1 MISFSGQKR
10 IEQLAS
16 QCTFLNTHQCDE
28 EGTYCS
34 YDYQVCDGVAN
45 CFKAEDED
53 LDTCINANLFSE
65 LATIECLKADI
76 ENLEI
81 KIRAVPCDGKRECK
95 HGEDED
101 QCSLPDFI
109 LIVTLVCLVVINFI
123 LTLVLWKVTIE
134 DYDLLK
140 ENETKTKAELN
151 ALHGTTHLKTVMFQM
166 QHSTHVELI
175 NQRYFDME
183 LDWHSRHFGEV
194 VCCMKV
200 MLTLLT
206 GSH

>member
-95 HGEDED
+95 YGGFR
-101 QCSLPDFI
+101 S
-109 LIVTLVCLVVINFI
+109 
-123 LTLVLWKVTIE
+123 K
-134 DYDLLK
+134 
-140 ENETKTKAELN
+140 
-151 ALHGTTHLKTVMFQM
+151 
-166 QHSTHVELI
+166 
-175 NQRYFDME
+175 RYVWNIFLGLRKRFE
-183 LDWHSRHFGEV
+183 SFYFSKYLF
-194 VCCMKV
+194 
-200 MLTLLT
+200 
-206 GSH
+206 